1 MSVPCAK
8 VGRGDLHSSRHCFIL
23 TLVFPPQP
31 LLEPLL
37 TLHLM
42 LPRQL
47 KLKFLVLLLGQLPH
61 AHIKLLL
68 IPHQLLFLQKQL
80 LFPLL
85 LLVPQQLLLVPSFA
99 LVAQPLLL
107 HIECPLLLLLLL
119 PLLMLLPL
127 PLMPRFSPPLF
138 SPRLFSPLLMM
149 GWGGVV
155 ASKLTLEADALAFQV
170 TGAAA
175 GNCRTP
181 RESGRQI
188 PPGVTTPLDT
198 ACDKVTSSY
207 CVSVPLRWRC
217 NAATHS
223 S

>member
-8 VGRGDLHSSRHCFIL
+8 VGRGDLRSSRHCFIL

-85 LLVPQQLLLVPSFA
+85 LLVPQQLLLVLLPSFA
-99 LVAQPLLL
+99 LVAQPLFL
-107 HIECPLLLLLLL
+107 HTECPLQLLLLL
-119 PLLMLLPL
+119 PLLMLLSL
-127 PLMPRFSPPLF
+127 PLMPIFSPPLF
-138 SPRLFSPLLMM
+138 SSPLLPSPDDGV
-149 GWGGVV
+149 GWGCRI
-155 ASKLTLEADALAFQV
+155 EADS
-170 TGAAA
+170 G
-175 GNCRTP
+175 CRRIGIPGDRRSCRQLQDTP
-181 RESGRQI
+181 
-188 PPGVTTPLDT
+188 
-198 ACDKVTSSY
+198 
-207 CVSVPLRWRC
+207 
-217 NAATHS
+217 
-223 S
+223 